1 MRAPDMR
8 APDMRVPDMRVPDM
22 IGLGIDAVLALAIVW
37 LALQTVR
44 SRDLFKAMLMFVV
57 FGLLMSLAWARL
69 HAPDLALAEAAIGAG
84 ITGALLLVTWRR
96 LQADGHEPADSEH
109 PPLPLWLRLPTAG
122 GASMLVAS
130 IGWVALE
137 LPATP
142 GTAGEL
148 AWQRIDDIGVSNPVT
163 AVLLGFRAYDT
174 LLEMAVVLAAW
185 LGARAVAIELRPGA
199 LPGPAYAE
207 VPLVGALLSLV
218 VPISILVAVYL
229 LQAGGNAPGGAFQG
243 GAVLAAGGV
252 LLCLTGRLEAAAQT
266 SGLERVL
273 LVLGLVVFS
282 LAGLL
287 VMASGGAMLA
297 LPGLWA
303 IYLVET
309 ALLLSIAITLVLLFA
324 AAPGLRRAS

>member
-1 MRAPDMR
+1 
-8 APDMRVPDMRVPDM
+8 M
-22 IGLGIDAVLALAIVW
+22 IGLTIDAVLAVAIVW

-44 SRDLFKAMLMFVV
+44 SPSLFQAMLVFIV

-96 LQADGHEPADSEH
+96 LQAQGHEPADSELAA
-109 PPLPLWLRLPTAG
+109 PSLWLTLPTAC
-122 GASMLVAS
+122 GASLLVVV

-142 GTAGEL
+142 GAAGEL
-148 AWQRIDDIGVSNPVT
+148 AWQRSGELGVSNPVT

-174 LLEMAVVLAAW
+174 LLEMAVLLAAW
-185 LGARAVAIELRPGA
+185 LGSRAVATELRPGA
-199 LPGPAYAE
+199 LPGPAHAE

-218 VPISILVAVYL
+218 VPISMLVAVYL
-229 LQAGGNAPGGAFQG
+229 LQVGGSAPGGAFQG

-252 LLCLTGRLEAAAQT
+252 LLCLTGRLEAATET

-273 LVLGLVVFS
+273 LITGLLVFS

-287 VMASGGAMLA
+287 VMAGGGAMLA